1 MNINVTMAVGKSKPF
16 PVPVAWLALTN
27 IISVLI
33 FLPII
38 SRVLYPCLEKCSI
51 KVSYVAR
58 MMIGMYCIVLQSKQ
72 GKCDQRN
79 PKNI

>member
-1 MNINVTMAVGKSKPF
+1 MNVNVTMAVGGPNPS

-38 SRVLYPCLEKCSI
+38 SRVLYPCLEKCNI

-58 MMIGMYCIVLQSKQ
+58 MMIGMYSFTVKA
-72 GKCDQRN
+72 REV
-79 PKNI
+79 